1 LTILDLLAAAAH
13 DDVRLRFLPDHP
25 EPVSGGRLWDDA
37 GRAAGWLAGRSPP
50 GGTVAAILQASPYCV
65 AALVGAWRA
74 GLTVVSL
81 PLRSRMQD
89 AHVYAT
95 LIGQLVRSSRAAML
109 LADPAAAASL
119 PAPGVPVV
127 PYQDCAAGRRPFVG
141 SGTGRFVQFS
151 SGTTARPKGVVLSL
165 SALGANVSALLA
177 VLTHDSPVIC
187 SWLPLSHDMGL
198 VGTLLTGWAMGGTRY
213 AGRAEIIM
221 MRPEVFLL
229 SPSEWLR
236 ACGEFG
242 ATATAA
248 PTFALRTA
256 ARRPP
261 APGTD
266 LSALRI
272 LVVGAEA
279 VDAAS
284 LRRFAAATSA
294 AGFDPRGICPA
305 YGLAEVGVAATLVP
319 PDQHWRSTTVD
330 VTALAG
336 DSWEPAPAGA
346 EFVGLGTP
354 LPGTE
359 IRIAAGPGRPGEI
372 LLRSGSLLDGYLGD
386 GTAGNEDGYPGDGTA
401 GNTDGWLRTGD
412 IGYLGQDDLY
422 VLGRRDDVIIV
433 RGVNLYAAS
442 MEAALREAL
451 GSARSLT
458 VVPWHAGYAVVTE
471 RGPAAAGTGT
481 GPSTGPDLGQLAR
494 AALTRSFGMA
504 PNRVVVVPPGTLP
517 RTPSGKIQR
526 SAVRQRLAA
535 GQLPATRDWEYYET
549 R

>member
-1 LTILDLLAAAAH
+1 VTILDLLAAAAH

-25 EPVSGGRLWDDA
+25 EPISGGRLWDDA
-37 GRAAGWLAGRSPP
+37 GRAACWLVGRTPP
-50 GGTVAAILQASPYCV
+50 GGTVAAILQASPHCV

-81 PLRSRMQD
+81 PLRSRTQD
-89 AHVYAT
+89 AQLYGT
-95 LIGQLVRSSRAAML
+95 LIRQLVRSSGAAML
-109 LADPAAAASL
+109 LADPVAAGSV
-119 PAPGVPVV
+119 PDPGVRVVRYPDCLKGRLPV
-127 PYQDCAAGRRPFVG
+127 AG
-141 SGTGRFVQFS
+141 SGEGRFVQFS

-165 SALGANVSALLA
+165 SALGANVSALLH
-177 VLTHDSPVIC
+177 VLTHDNPVIC

-198 VGTLLTGWAMGGTRY
+198 VGTLLTGWAMGGTQY
-213 AGRAEIIM
+213 AGRAEIIL
-221 MRPEVFLL
+221 MRPEVFLI
-229 SPSEWLR
+229 SPSAWLGT
-236 ACGEFG
+236 CGEFG

-284 LRRFAAATSA
+284 LRLFSAATAA

-305 YGLAEVGVAATLVP
+305 YGLAEVGVAATLLP

-330 VTALAG
+330 VTALAEG
-336 DSWEPAPAGA
+336 TWEPALGGT

-359 IRIAAGPGRPGEI
+359 IQIAAERGRPGEI
-372 LLRSGSLLDGYLGD
+372 LLRSGSVLDGYLGD
-386 GTAGNEDGYPGDGTA
+386 QTAGPAN
-401 GNTDGWLRTGD
+401 GWLRTGD
-412 IGYLGQDDLY
+412 IGYLDQDDLY
-422 VLGRRDDVIIV
+422 VMGRRDDVITV
-433 RGVNLYAAS
+433 RGVNLYATS
-442 MEAALREAL
+442 MEAVLREAL

-458 VVPWHAGYAVVTE
+458 VVPWNAGYAVVTE
-471 RGPAAAGTGT
+471 RGAAA
-481 GPSTGPDLGQLAR
+481 STSPDVGHAVR
-494 AALTRSFGMA
+494 AALTGRFGMA
-504 PNRVVVVPPGTLP
+504 PNRVVIVPPGTLP

-526 SAVRQRLAA
+526 SAVQQRLAA
-535 GQLPATRDWEYYET
+535 GQLPVTGHWEFSET